1 MSKQV
6 IGIIGGSGLYEFEGL
21 KNVKEVKI
29 ETPFGLPSDAYMVG
43 DYEGRSL
50 AFLPR
55 HGRGHRF
62 SPSELNY
69 LANIHGFLQ
78 LGAKWVISVS
88 AVGSMRE
95 DLPPGKMVLV
105 DQFFDRT
112 KSRDSSFYGD
122 GVVGHVGFGEPICS
136 HLADALA
143 AGAKAENIDAER
155 GGTYICIE
163 GPQFSTR
170 AESEI
175 YRKWGV
181 DVIGMTNIPE
191 AKLAREAGLCYAT
204 MAMVTDYD
212 CWHADEE
219 DVTVAGVMETLK
231 ENVVH
236 AKTVIAAAV
245 LKIPAERTCG
255 CLQAA
260 RSAVMTAPESMNPET
275 RKRLRWILG
284 EEK

>member
-1 MSKQV
+1 MAKQV
-6 IGIIGGSGLYEFEGL
+6 IGIIGGSGLYEFDGL
-21 KNVKEVKI
+21 ENVKEVKI

-43 DYEGRSL
+43 DYEDRTL

-62 SPSELNY
+62 SPSELNF

-105 DQFFDRT
+105 DQFFDHT
-112 KSRDSSFYGD
+112 KGRDSTFYGN
-122 GVVGHVGFGEPICS
+122 GVVGHVGFGDPICG
-136 HLADALA
+136 HLSAELA
-143 AGAKAENIDAER
+143 AAAESKNISAEK

-181 DVIGMTNIPE
+181 DVIGMTNVPE

-212 CWHADEE
+212 CWHEEEE
-219 DVTVAGVMETLK
+219 DVTVAGVLETLK
-231 ENVVH
+231 ENVEH
-236 AKTVIAAAV
+236 AKQVIAAAAMR
-245 LKIPAERTCG
+245 IPAERSCG

-260 RSAVMTAPESMNPET
+260 RSAVMTPPESMNPET